1 MLPPSIS
8 VSRHDEALSA
18 RSFSNYS
25 SRAATFSASFSGSH
39 LTQNSGR
46 DGPSANAFYASFP
59 QPDDVDEDVIPGD
72 NGLKGI
78 EEGASS
84 KAARQAPNAQDES
97 PTTSKQSTGK
107 QSLGAGK
114 ASSSITA
121 LTTSSARLS
130 PSSESHP
137 GKNSMIAKKAPPAP
151 LITIP
156 QLSKQPQKSSRD
168 SSDVKTSKEPSGLDK
183 AKTSDANSFSE
194 NDAGPS
200 SSTFGPN
207 AQSSFGGDSTASLIP
222 HGQKDAINALASVG
236 ANSASELPPV
246 PMSAGMVRFNIPT
259 DGADDLGGT
268 KSELTES
275 SRRRSW
281 RRLRRGPSH
290 PGEIVKIEKM
300 LVRVDSTM
308 QQLPIDYN
316 ENDSLKTESRIVDKW
331 REFVVVCR
339 ESTEDDSDFSIQMYK
354 SRVIPAIERTRL
366 SKRAAHEIPLIPKST
381 RVNLYSSLDKTLV
394 IWVPGKVGTRI
405 YILRTR
411 SAANAVEWYTF
422 LHSSLGWR
430 RPSNLQIY
438 VPDMNVTL
446 QLEDPFGELEAA
458 RANAENDEVATGK
471 SLDVERA
478 VANTII
484 KRCMNMLEE
493 SPQWGSV
500 LNAWLKDE
508 KMGLAWKRYDRLE
521 WVHGANEQRMYGT
534 IAMQKSYD
542 LELRPKQH
550 YPTKA
555 KTDCGASEEEPPP
568 VEGFLIRLT
577 SQKGRFK
584 RLGKM
589 FYKRLYFSTHNQFL
603 CYCRPAKA
611 LPPPPPRLTL
621 GADTTIPTAQQIINR
636 TPLIYAIDPY
646 PLEHGE
652 ISWLKHGNMSTRQKH
667 DQEAFI
673 EAERKDN
680 TLLQAEG
687 YINLSHVI
695 RVQHVRRGSS
705 PADVNL
711 DQGPDV
717 DFHEPVRDTPR
728 DDGKTEQFD
737 DDRTFELVLR
747 NGLIVRLQA
756 YNEETKKEWMTDL
769 KNLVRYWKE
778 RLADDMNA
786 LKTIRQLNLRT
797 LGIDEEME
805 SELGQFA
812 EKWEVT
818 RAEASPQLFNMCGIS
833 CCRTITISGVLYRK
847 PKRHS
852 TFIRCGVILCH
863 GQLLI
868 YHGTVRERSGK
879 ELPHIQHD
887 RQTAINLKDC
897 YIYSGLVTEDDLL
910 YQNRTFDSN
919 HPGHHALPKY
929 YLEDGW
935 TSHDEDTM
943 TSFVIWHGRRKS
955 IFRANEDTETGRTR
969 QRLRYVSRLGVTG
982 RSIVFKAR
990 SRAERD
996 HWVLN
1001 IGREIDRLQT
1011 KEEVRIQA

>member
-1 MLPPSIS
+1 MKSHRKS
-8 VSRHDEALSA
+8 WFTQS

-25 SRAATFSASFSGSH
+25 SKAATFSASFSGSH

-46 DGPSANAFYASFP
+46 DGPSANAFNASFP
-59 QPDDVDEDVIPGD
+59 QPDDVDEDVITED

-78 EEGASS
+78 EEGGSS
-84 KAARQAPNAQDES
+84 KAARQAPNAQDEFLPPS
-97 PTTSKQSTGK
+97 KRSREKQS
-107 QSLGAGK
+107 SGAGK
-114 ASSSITA
+114 ASSSPTA
-121 LTTSSARLS
+121 LTISSTRLS
-130 PSSESHP
+130 PSSEFQPDKIST
-137 GKNSMIAKKAPPAP
+137 IAKKSPPAP
-151 LITIP
+151 LVTIP
-156 QLSKQPQKSSRD
+156 QLSKHPQNPTRD
-168 SSDVKTSKEPSGLDK
+168 SPDMKTTGEPSNLDK
-183 AKTSDANSFSE
+183 AKTSDANSFIE

-207 AQSSFGGDSTASLIP
+207 PHSSVGGDSTASLIP
-222 HGQKDAINALASVG
+222 HGQKNAINALASVE
-236 ANSASELPPV
+236 ANSSSELPPV

-259 DGADDLGGT
+259 DGADDQART

-275 SRRRSW
+275 TRRRSW
-281 RRLRRGPSH
+281 RRLRRGGPSH
-290 PGEIVKIEKM
+290 PGEIVKMEKM

-394 IWVPGKVGTRI
+394 IWVPWKVGTRI

-438 VPDMNVTL
+438 VPDLNVTL

-458 RANAENDEVATGK
+458 RATAENDEVATVK

-484 KRCMNMLEE
+484 KRCMKVLEE
-493 SPQWGSV
+493 SPQWGGV
-500 LNAWLKDE
+500 LDAWLKDE

-550 YPTKA
+550 YPTKT
-555 KTDCGASEEEPPP
+555 KFDSGASIEEPPP

-621 GADTTIPTAQQIINR
+621 CGNSKIPSAQQIINR
-636 TPLIYAIDPY
+636 TPLIYAIEPY
-646 PLEHGE
+646 PIEHGE
-652 ISWLKHGNMSTRQKH
+652 ITWLKHGNVSSRQKH

-673 EAERKDN
+673 EAERTDN

-695 RVQHVRRGSS
+695 RVQHVWRGSS

-717 DFHEPVRDTPR
+717 DFHEPVSDTPR
-728 DDGKTEQFD
+728 DDGKTDQFD
-737 DDRTFELVLR
+737 DVRTFELVLK

-756 YNEETKKEWMTDL
+756 YNEQTKQEWMTDL
-769 KNLVRYWKE
+769 ENLVHYWKE
-778 RLADDMNA
+778 RLADDMNT
-786 LKTIRQLNLRT
+786 LKLTRQLNLRN

-833 CCRTITISGVLYRK
+833 CCRTITVCASI
-847 PKRHS
+847 
-852 TFIRCGVILCH
+852 I
-863 GQLLI
+863 
-868 YHGTVRERSGK
+868 
-879 ELPHIQHD
+879 
-887 RQTAINLKDC
+887 AIC
-897 YIYSGLVTEDDLL
+897 T
-910 YQNRTFDSN
+910 
-919 HPGHHALPKY
+919 
-929 YLEDGW
+929 
-935 TSHDEDTM
+935 
-943 TSFVIWHGRRKS
+943 
-955 IFRANEDTETGRTR
+955 
-969 QRLRYVSRLGVTG
+969 
-982 RSIVFKAR
+982 
-990 SRAERD
+990 
-996 HWVLN
+996 
-1001 IGREIDRLQT
+1001 
-1011 KEEVRIQA
+1011 